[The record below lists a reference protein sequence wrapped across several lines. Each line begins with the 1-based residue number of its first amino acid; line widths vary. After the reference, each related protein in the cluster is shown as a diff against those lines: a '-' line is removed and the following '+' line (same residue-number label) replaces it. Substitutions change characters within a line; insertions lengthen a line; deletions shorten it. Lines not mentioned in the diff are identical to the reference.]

1 MIFLFEKKIHLRPL
15 PDTPCLCKLKLRQFK
30 LLRTVF
36 DYFEIANYF
45 WEFTEESGYFQWKK
59 LRLRYWEIS
68 NVLVENTENV
78 WHERLLR
85 ILFINWEENWDS
97 FDNWENWWHY
107 WDMFCVLVENTEK
120 KPRVLC
126 KNWESHDWNTEKWL
140 RILSKT

>member
-85 ILFINWEENWDS
+85 ILFEKKTEI
-97 FDNWENWWHY
+97 
-107 WDMFCVLVENTEK
+107 LLITEK
-120 KPRVLC
+120 TDDTTEICFVFWLKILR
-126 KNWESHDWNTEKWL
+126 KNREFCAKTEKVMTEIL
-140 RILSKT
+140 RNDWEF